1 MQVSG
6 KKRFAGRRCPALVSY
21 DLRVFNDLNSIGSD
35 VCKARSHGAVCLAS
49 YKAYKAST
57 DGGEG
62 SLGLEKLRF

>member
-21 DLRVFNDLNSIGSD
+21 DLRVSTTSTAS
-35 VCKARSHGAVCLAS
+35 ARMSAKPAATGLFALQAIKH
-49 YKAYKAST
+49 KAST